1 MLLGMKVYK
10 IIQGILIGYKDS
22 YYLLKGEDW
31 DQFINDDNL
40 YDKIGKIAST
50 EKPVNNGI
58 NLISNGVK
66 APLESQEIW
75 ASGVTYYNSKMGREE
90 ESKEAKGSDFY
101 ARVYDAERPELFFK
115 ATKNRT
121 VGSGE
126 YVRIREDSNWDVPE
140 PELTLCLTSNGNIV
154 GYTIGND
161 MSSRSIEGENPLY
174 LPQAKCYDGSAAIGP
189 CIYVTKEPLN
199 PDTKIELE
207 IERDASVVFKMEIG
221 IAQIRRSF
229 SELVSY
235 LYKECSFPH
244 GSLLMTGTG
253 IVPSRDFTLHHG
265 DEIRITIS
273 PIGTLINKVS

>member
-40 YDKIGKIAST
+40 YDKIEKIAST

-66 APLESQEIW
+66 APIESQEIW

-140 PELTLCLTSNGNIV
+140 PELTLCITSNGNIV

-207 IERDASVVFKMEIG
+207 IERDDAVIFKKEID

-253 IVPSRDFTLHHG
+253 IVPSRDFTLQHG

>member
-1 MLLGMKVYK
+1 MKVYK
-10 IIQGILIGYKDS
+10 INQGILIEQQDS
-22 YYLLKGEDW
+22 FYLLKDEDW

-40 YDKIGKIAST
+40 YETIEEIVSL
-50 EKPVNNGI
+50 EKPIDNGAE
-58 NLISNGVK
+58 LISNGIE
-66 APLESQEIW
+66 APLESQEVW

-121 VGSGE
+121 VGPGE

-140 PELTLCLTSNGNIV
+140 PELTLSITSNGNIV

-189 CIYVTKEPLN
+189 CIYVTKEPLDS
-199 PDTKIELE
+199 DTKIELE
-207 IERDASVVFKMEIG
+207 IKRSDSVIFKKEID
-221 IAQIRRSF
+221 IAQIKRSF
-229 SELVSY
+229 TELVSY

-253 IVPSRDFTLHHG
+253 IVPSRDFTLQHN
-265 DEIRITIS
+265 DEIKITIS
-273 PIGTLINKVS
+273 PIGTLINKVR